1 MEFKVGDRVRVCDG
15 SADHW
20 RAGVIDS
27 IYAYSDT
34 SNHLVLL
41 DGEDECCG
49 YSAHDLELIE
59 SRFKVGDR
67 VCLATNPELIG
78 RIQSKDPI
86 IADRWIVAFPGPPDS
101 PWIHEVDRGMH
112 PFELRHLPTT
122 HTRGTH
128 PNSLANLAPGQER
141 RHGWKEARLRLS
153 DRACDWLRERRQGKG
168 GMSAVVEGL
177 IMEKI
182 SEEEKES

>member
-1 MEFKVGDRVRVCDG
+1 
-15 SADHW
+15 
-20 RAGVIDS
+20 
-27 IYAYSDT
+27 
-34 SNHLVLL
+34 
-41 DGEDECCG
+41 
-49 YSAHDLELIE
+49 LELIE